1 MAACSALGSSVSSL
15 FSTLPKPNLG
25 TLVSERAV
33 RTRLTIMKPTMNILT
48 ALSFLTLGASIAV
61 AQDGAPK
68 GEGGGGRLADFL
80 KRADADSDGKIS
92 KTEFEEFSKRDT
104 GDRFSK
110 MDANADGFVDQTEM
124 GQIAEKM
131 REGARSRPGAEGGSG
146 GFRRPGGEGGEG
158 GFRRPPGE
166 SKEGDKPMP
175 KPEGERPA
183 PRPEGDRPPGGPPGG
198 PGGPGAINL
207 DEIYG
212 RMDKNADGSV
222 DKEEYAEF
230 SKQEIETRFGR
241 MDENQDG
248 KVSKEEM
255 KSGMER
261 MRNMM
266 RGPGG
271 PGGPGGMRRPGG
283 EGGEGGGFRRPPGGE
298 GDKGGSGRPRP
309 EAEGEAP
316 KKDPA

>member
-1 MAACSALGSSVSSL
+1 
-15 FSTLPKPNLG
+15 
-25 TLVSERAV
+25 
-33 RTRLTIMKPTMNILT
+33 MKPTMNILT
-48 ALSFLTLGASIAV
+48 ALSLLTLSASIAI

-92 KTEFEEFSKRDT
+92 KAEFDEFSKRDT

-110 MDANADGFVDQTEM
+110 MDVNADGFVDQTEM
-124 GQIAEKM
+124 SQIAEKM
-131 REGARSRPGAEGGSG
+131 REGMKGRA
-146 GFRRPGGEGGEG
+146 GGEGGPGGARRPSGEG
-158 GFRRPPGE
+158 GESGFRRPPGDN
-166 SKEGDKPMP
+166 KEGDQPMP
-175 KPEGERPA
+175 KPEDEKPK
-183 PRPEGDRPPGGPPGG
+183 PRPEGDRPQGGPSGG
-198 PGGPGAINL
+198 PGGPGGFNL

-212 RMDKNADGSV
+212 RMDKNTDGNV

-230 SKQEIETRFGR
+230 SKQEIETRFTR

-271 PGGPGGMRRPGG
+271 PGGQGAPGGTRRPSG
-283 EGGEGGGFRRPPGGE
+283 EGGEGGGFRRPPSGE

-309 EAEGEAP
+309 EAEAEAP